1 MSQLTAIRLL
11 DADEPAVPLL
21 EAVTDLSKGKLNH
34 STYQV
39 EPDSFRQ
46 VPNAPFAY
54 WVSEDIRGLFAK
66 LPAFEGNGR
75 YVRVGL
81 QSSDDFRFVRSHW
94 ETAIQPLK
102 WYPFAKGGSYAPF
115 YGPINLQFD
124 WGKNGDSVKAWI
136 ASQYTSWS
144 KRVQNSKFYF
154 RPGLTWTVFTTSELS
169 TRLLPNGCILSHVG
183 GAAFS
188 DTKSELGMQIL
199 TSSKAF
205 RFLLSLTLGLAD
217 TGRRVYGVGSFSI
230 TPFIDVPQ
238 ERYGLARSAWSLKR
252 STDTANQTSHAFY
265 APALSPGQFGS
276 RNKKATTA

>member
-1 MSQLTAIRLL
+1 MICFRLL
-11 DADEPAVPLL
+11 DSDDPAEPLAQAVAKVCEGENPPS
-21 EAVTDLSKGKLNH
+21 VYSVNPT
-34 STYQV
+34 
-39 EPDSFRQ
+39 SFHK

-94 ETAIQPLK
+94 ETASQPLK

-124 WGKNGDSVKAWI
+124 WGKNGNSVKAWI

-154 RPGLTWTVFTTSELS
+154 RPGLTWTVFARSPLS
-169 TRLLPNGCILSHVG
+169 TRILPRGCILSHVG

-188 DTKSELGMQIL
+188 DTNSELGMLLL
-199 TSSKAF
+199 TSSKLY
-205 RFLLSLTLGLAD
+205 RFWLFLAGVSD
-217 TGRRVYGVGSFSI
+217 VGRRVFGAGPFAI
-230 TPFIDVPQ
+230 TPFVDVPQ
-238 ERYGLARSAWSLKR
+238 KRYKIARSAWSLRR

-265 APALSPGQFGS
+265 APALTPRRTKPLSTHS
-276 RNKKATTA
+276 S